1 MKTRRAGDSVVKRR
15 SESGGRVDHEENI
28 ARASESSGKATL
40 GFCHTEESKRPLHPE
55 LAGDRSENG
64 VASDATKDGPCEVCG
79 SIQSPLWRKVKEL
92 TTCNACGLRW
102 RRHGSFGN
110 RRPNMQRKP
119 PGGPKVLTKTKLP
132 VARKEAKAI
141 KKIKKRKRSEAQ
153 AKSEVGRAGQPPRK
167 QAKRKCTEVQPKERA
182 KDAAPKAE
190 VKKAAPKPKGRKKAP
205 AKRNK
210 KPTQPKQA
218 IREDRAWVPEIPEP
232 VAFAPHPFSL
242 GAAAPL
248 LPGLPDPFLLMDNR
262 MMMTP
267 TSVHFLDAAGGMLAE
282 EACWQE
288 RLGVPCLEEAEEA
301 DYFPN
306 TEILRVRRNVVVG
319 AADKPFVPL
328 IQELDGDAPDAQD
341 DTESC
346 DGETISAYASP
357 EAVTHWGGNYPGGWA
372 AIEPPNF
379 KGFGGLSALPPLPT
393 LPGQVPGLA
402 QPLVG
407 PWEALVRSLKCGED
421 GRELWGDRQ
430 DGDDDGDNGDDGD
443 DDPCLP
449 FLGGEGAEACQTIG
463 ARSPGL
469 PQRYQTG
476 SKTQARS
483 RAESEV
489 DAIERALCRIDSEI
503 GIRGKSKRADSA
515 AGEEED
521 ALAIRDFESVPLQF
535 PLQGGGG
542 S

>member
-1 MKTRRAGDSVVKRR
+1 MKRR

-28 ARASESSGKATL
+28 ARASEPSGKATL

-248 LPGLPDPFLLMDNR
+248 LPGLPDPFLLIDNR
-262 MMMTP
+262 MMMTL

-328 IQELDGDAPDAQD
+328 IQELDGTPPMRKTTPRAATGRPSAP
-341 DTESC
+341 TPPPRR
-346 DGETISAYASP
+346 SP
-357 EAVTHWGGNYPGGWA
+357 T
-372 AIEPPNF
+372 
-379 KGFGGLSALPPLPT
+379 
-393 LPGQVPGLA
+393 
-402 QPLVG
+402 
-407 PWEALVRSLKCGED
+407 
-421 GRELWGDRQ
+421 
-430 DGDDDGDNGDDGD
+430 
-443 DDPCLP
+443 
-449 FLGGEGAEACQTIG
+449 GEGTILAG
-463 ARSPGL
+463 GRPSSP
-469 PQRYQTG
+469 PT
-476 SKTQARS
+476 S
-483 RAESEV
+483 RALGVSPPSP
-489 DAIERALCRIDSEI
+489 LCPPS
-503 GIRGKSKRADSA
+503 RGRSQVSPSPWWAPGRPS
-515 AGEEED
+515 
-521 ALAIRDFESVPLQF
+521 
-535 PLQGGGG
+535 
-542 S
+542 